1 MREVDGQ
8 VLQKNS
14 AIPLYIQLAKIV
26 RDDIVSGVYKEG
38 DLIPSEAQMAHKYQI
53 TRTTIRRAIA
63 DLVNEG
69 LLSQVHGKG
78 TYVCFKEV
86 TYNVWNFGGFTDY
99 ISSRAETPHSIVL
112 RKDIITVDNKK
123 YLALDRIRGVKQ
135 GEKIVFLTIDYSQI
149 PLALFPG
156 LDRYDFTDISLYH
169 LMRTEYHIFPKR
181 AELSMNAML
190 GDPVMKETFN
200 LKKNI
205 PLLLA
210 SGQIY
215 DRGNREI
222 ERLQVV
228 YGPNMQFKVVANM
241 EV

>member
-1 MREVDGQ
+1 M
-8 VLQKNS
+8 LHKND
-14 AIPLYIQLAKIV
+14 AIPLYVQLAKIL
-26 RDDIVSGVYKEG
+26 RGDILNGIYKEG
-38 DLIPSEAQMAHKYQI
+38 DLIPSEAQMSQKYKI

-86 TYNVWNFGGFTDY
+86 KYNIWNFGGFTDY
-99 ISSRAETPHSIVL
+99 IMNRAEIPYSVVL
-112 RKDIITVDNKK
+112 RKEIITIDNKK
-123 YLALDRIRGVKQ
+123 YLALDRVRGVKQ

-149 PLALFPG
+149 PLDLFPG
-156 LDRYDFTDISLYH
+156 LEQYDFSVNSLYN
-169 LMRTEYHIFPKR
+169 LMRTEYNIFPKR

-190 GDPVMKETFN
+190 GDRTMKETFK
-200 LKKNI
+200 LQKDV

-210 SGQIY
+210 SGQIF
-215 DRGNREI
+215 DRENREI
-222 ERLQVV
+222 EVLRVV
-228 YGPNMQFKVVANM
+228 YGPNIQFKVVANM

>member
-1 MREVDGQ
+1 MKSSM
-8 VLQKNS
+8 LQKNS
-14 AIPLYIQLAKIV
+14 AIPLYVQLAKIV
-26 RDDIVSGVYKEG
+26 RDDILGGVYKEG
-38 DLIPSEAQMAHKYQI
+38 DLIPSEARMAQRYKI

-99 ISSRAETPHSIVL
+99 ITSRGETPYSVIL
-112 RKDIITVDNKK
+112 KKDIITVDNKK

-135 GEKIVFLTIDYSQI
+135 GEKIVFLTIDYSQL

-156 LDRYDFTDISLYH
+156 LERYEFSGSSLYH
-169 LMRTEYHIFPKR
+169 IMRTAYQIFPKR
-181 AELSMNAML
+181 AELSMNAIT
-190 GDPVMKETFN
+190 GDAVMQETFN
-200 LKKNI
+200 INKDT

-210 SGQIY
+210 SGRIY
-215 DRGNREI
+215 DRENREI
-222 ERLQVV
+222 ERLRVV

-241 EV
+241 EI

>member
-1 MREVDGQ
+1 MREVDEMM
-8 VLQKNS
+8 LQKNS
-14 AIPLYIQLAKIV
+14 AIPLYMQLAKIV

-38 DLIPSEAQMAHKYQI
+38 DLIPSEARMAQKYKI

-99 ISSRAETPHSIVL
+99 IASRAETPYSIVL
-112 RKDIITVDNKK
+112 RKDIITVDNQK
-123 YLALDRIRGVKQ
+123 YLALDRVRGVQQ
-135 GEKIVFLTIDYSQI
+135 GAKLIFLTIDYSQI

-156 LDRYDFTDISLYH
+156 LEQYDFSDSSLYH
-169 LMRTEYHIFPKR
+169 LMRTQYHIFPKR
-181 AELSMNAML
+181 AELSMNAIL
-190 GDPVMKETFN
+190 GDTVMKETFTI
-200 LKKNI
+200 KKDI

-215 DRGNREI
+215 DRENREI
-222 ERLQVV
+222 ERLRVV

>member
-1 MREVDGQ
+1 MMKI
-8 VLQKNS
+8 VLQKND
-14 AIPLYIQLAKIV
+14 AIPLYIQLAKII
-26 RDDIVSGVYKEG
+26 RDDILNGIYKEG
-38 DLIPSEAQMAHKYQI
+38 DLIPSEAQMAQKYKI

-86 TYNVWNFGGFTDY
+86 SYNVWNFGGFTDY
-99 ISSRAETPHSIVL
+99 IMSRAETPHSVVL
-112 RKDIITVDNKK
+112 RKDIITIDKKK
-123 YLALDRIRGVKQ
+123 YLALDRVRGVKQ
-135 GEKIVFLTIDYSQI
+135 GEKIIFLTIDYSQI
-149 PLALFPG
+149 PLDLFPG
-156 LDRYDFTDISLYH
+156 LEQYDFSVNSLYN
-169 LMRTEYHIFPKR
+169 LMRTEYRVFPKR

-190 GDPVMKETFN
+190 GDTVMKETFK
-200 LKKNI
+200 LKKDI

-215 DRGNREI
+215 DRENREI
-222 ERLQVV
+222 EVLRVV